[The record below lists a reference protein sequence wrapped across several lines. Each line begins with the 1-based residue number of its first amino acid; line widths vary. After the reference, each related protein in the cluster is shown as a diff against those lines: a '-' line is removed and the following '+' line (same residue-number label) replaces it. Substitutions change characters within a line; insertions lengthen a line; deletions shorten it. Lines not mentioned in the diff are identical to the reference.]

1 MGDKANPWLNKTM
14 FLRIKAPGVYE
25 FVLKLHRCFAP
36 PVPKGAKAPNPRLL
50 PTMVLPVKLNEH
62 SEKLFQQALEL
73 KCAISY
79 YLTPHKAGSWK
90 LTGVFKEKAV
100 PKLPFRKDRR
110 IGIDQNAGF
119 ITVALIHGSKVCWV
133 RKYRIAQSGGSR
145 SHEERIAEVLKEIC
159 EVAALEQALII
170 IEDLNFAHK
179 VQELKGK
186 CTKRHVARIP
196 YRKFEDILKRICL
209 RRGTSYKRVNP
220 AFSSVEARYWLPGM
234 NVHLGAAAVL
244 AWRALGIE
252 QEISQVGKNCLK
264 IQGQGR
270 PLLVEVIA
278 GMPELQSKLRDPRQK
293 QAVYR
298 QLCHAMADQ
307 LEKES
312 VVVQAGM
319 SRPKVAEPEARQV
332 PGRLMHNR
340 PTHAD
345 ETGASPPRITHASMC
360 PAAGANP
367 STPLKQTLKVSLKP

>member
-1 MGDKANPWLNKTM
+1 
-14 FLRIKAPGVYE
+14 
-25 FVLKLHRCFAP
+25 
-36 PVPKGAKAPNPRLL
+36 
-50 PTMVLPVKLNEH
+50 
-62 SEKLFQQALEL
+62 
-73 KCAISY
+73 
-79 YLTPHKAGSWK
+79 
-90 LTGVFKEKAV
+90 
-100 PKLPFRKDRR
+100 
-110 IGIDQNAGF
+110 
-119 ITVALIHGSKVCWV
+119 
-133 RKYRIAQSGGSR
+133 
-145 SHEERIAEVLKEIC
+145 
-159 EVAALEQALII
+159 
-170 IEDLNFAHK
+170 
-179 VQELKGK
+179 
-186 CTKRHVARIP
+186 
-196 YRKFEDILKRICL
+196 
-209 RRGTSYKRVNP
+209 
-220 AFSSVEARYWLPGM
+220 M

-312 VVVQAGM
+312 VVVQAGR
-319 SRPKVAEPEARQV
+319 SRPQVARSAVRQV

-345 ETGASPPRITHASMC
+345 ETGASPPRTTHVPMC